1 MRSFTRSRSEA
12 KRRSRDGAVI
22 ALVLACVF
30 AGLVS
35 VVSPQPA
42 TASRRPWVWD
52 LPSYVPPPRVPEWN
66 PMTPEKFELGRYLFY
81 DTRLSGNGTQSCA
94 TCHQQRL
101 AFSDGLPQS
110 IGSTGDIHPRNAQS
124 LANVAWFS
132 TLTWANPLLTEI
144 EKQIPIPMFGEFP
157 VELGITG
164 KEQEVLDRFRSD
176 PAYRRMF
183 AAAFPGEAEPITWK
197 NIVYALATF
206 TRGLTSFDSAYDRYL
221 AGDRTALSPSAIR
234 GMNMFFSEDLECHH
248 CHTGFNLSASTTF
261 SGAVFIERPFFNTGL
276 YNIDG
281 KGAYPPD
288 NQGVK
293 ELTNDPSDMGRFRPP
308 SLRNVALTAPYMH
321 DGSMATLEEV
331 IRFYE
336 RGGRK
341 ITGGPYAGDGRLSPL
356 KSGLVSGFTL
366 TDAQRQDL
374 IAFLES
380 LTDWRFVTDPRFS
393 DPFAPAPPSQVTA
406 TPRPAAPSA
415 IAPSLTPTPILSL
428 QEYHARLSAI
438 LAELDALSAIV
449 RRGSQAEAR
458 QLAQQIH
465 DRLHALRATSQHR
478 QVGDAHDRAETLLHG
493 RLLDRL
499 ASGEARPT
507 SLLAS
512 IRDLQAMLR
521 AMAKA
526 AA

>member
-1 MRSFTRSRSEA
+1 MRSFIRLRSEA
-12 KRRSRDGAVI
+12 LHSTTV
-22 ALVLACVF
+22 ALVMALACACVL
-30 AGLVS
+30 AGMAVAL
-35 VVSPQPA
+35 SPQPA
-42 TASRRPWVWD
+42 TAATRAWTWA
-52 LPSYVPPPRVPEWN
+52 LPSYVPLPRVPEQN
-66 PMTPEKFELGRYLFY
+66 PMTPEKFALGRYLFY
-81 DTRLSGNGTQSCA
+81 DTRLSGNSAQSCA

-101 AFSDGLPQS
+101 AFTDGRPRS
-110 IGSTGDIHPRNAQS
+110 IGSTGDVHPRNAPS
-124 LANVAWFS
+124 LVNVAWFS
-132 TLTWANPLLTEI
+132 TLTWANPLLTEL

-164 KEQEVLDRFRSD
+164 KEQEVLDRLRAD
-176 PAYRRMF
+176 PRYRQMF

-206 TRGLTSFDSAYDRYL
+206 VRGLVSFDSAYDRYL
-221 AGDRTALSPSAIR
+221 AGDRTALSPSAVR
-234 GMNMFFSEDLECHH
+234 GMQMFFSEELECHH

-293 ELTNDPSDMGRFRPP
+293 ELTNDPTDMGRFRPP

-341 ITGGPYAGDGRLSPL
+341 IARGPYAGDGRLSPL
-356 KSGLVSGFTL
+356 KNGLVSGFTL

-380 LTDWRFVTDPRFS
+380 LTDWRVVTDPRFS
-393 DPFAPAPPSQVTA
+393 DPFAPAP
-406 TPRPAAPSA
+406 AAQA
-415 IAPSLTPTPILSL
+415 TPILRCRPSS
-428 QEYHARLSAI
+428 RPGCLSA
-438 LAELDALSAIV
+438 
-449 RRGSQAEAR
+449 
-458 QLAQQIH
+458 
-465 DRLHALRATSQHR
+465 
-478 QVGDAHDRAETLLHG
+478 
-493 RLLDRL
+493 
-499 ASGEARPT
+499 RP
-507 SLLAS
+507 
-512 IRDLQAMLR
+512 
-521 AMAKA
+521 
-526 AA
+526 